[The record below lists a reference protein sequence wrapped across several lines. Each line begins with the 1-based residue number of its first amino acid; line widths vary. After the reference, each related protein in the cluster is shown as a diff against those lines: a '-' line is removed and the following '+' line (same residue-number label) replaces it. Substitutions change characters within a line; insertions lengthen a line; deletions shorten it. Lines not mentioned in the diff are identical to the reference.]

1 MTDKQTNIDFITWFR
16 AVTPYIQLFRN
27 KTFVIAFGG
36 EVVVDE
42 KFVALV
48 HDFNLLASLGIRLV
62 LVHGARTQIESR
74 LQVDAHEIA
83 YVQGMRVTDTVT
95 LQSVKEAVGR
105 VRSEIEARLSMG
117 LPNSPMANAA
127 IKVVSGNFVTARP
140 IGVVDG
146 IDLQYT
152 GEVRRVDAGAIHD
165 QLAQGNVVLL
175 SSLGYSP
182 TGEIFN
188 LTLENIAAEVAI
200 ALQADKLIFLMN
212 KPGVYQLLKTE
223 EILLRELTVKQGKTW
238 LKRATESDYSDEDTL
253 LYLPWALQACENGV
267 ARAHLISH
275 HVDGALLLELFSHE
289 GIGSMITRDP
299 LQVIRQAKIEDIGAI
314 LQLIEPLENSGI
326 LVRRSR
332 ELLEMEIDHFM
343 VLEHDQI
350 IIACAALYPFPDE
363 SVCELA
369 CLAVHPNH
377 RKTGIGRAMIDYLEQ
392 HARKQ
397 GFIRLFVLTTR
408 TAHWFLER
416 GFYPA
421 ALDEL
426 PNPRQQLYNY
436 QRRSKVFQKTLI
448 ENQPK

>member
-1 MTDKQTNIDFITWFR
+1 MQPDTNFITWFR

-27 KTFVIAFGG
+27 KIFVIAFGG
-36 EVVVDE
+36 DVVADE
-42 KFVALV
+42 KFVSLV

-62 LVHGARTQIESR
+62 LVHGARPQIESR
-74 LQVDAHEIA
+74 LQADAHEIS
-83 YVQGMRVTDTVT
+83 YVQGMRVTDANA
-95 LQSVKEAVGR
+95 LQYVKEAVGR

-127 IKVVSGNFVTARP
+127 INVVSGNFVTARP

-152 GEVRRVDAGAIHD
+152 GEVRRINASAIHE

-182 TGEIFN
+182 TGETFN

-200 ALQADKLIFLMN
+200 ALQANKLVFLMS
-212 KPGVYQLLKTE
+212 KPGVCQLLTAE
-223 EILLRELTVKQGKTW
+223 ETLLRELTVKQGKTW
-238 LKRATESDYSDEDTL
+238 LKHATESGYPDEDTL
-253 LYLPWALQACENGV
+253 LYLPWALQACERGV
-267 ARAHLISH
+267 ARTHLISH

-289 GIGSMITRDP
+289 GVGSMITRDP
-299 LQVIRQAKIEDIGAI
+299 LQVIREAKIEDIGAI

-332 ELLEMEIDHFM
+332 ELLEMEIGHFM
-343 VLEHDQI
+343 VLEHDQM

-363 SVCELA
+363 SACELA
-369 CLAVHPNH
+369 CLAVHPDQ
-377 RKTGIGRAMIDYLEQ
+377 REAGIGRTLIDYLEQ
-392 HARKQ
+392 HARQQ
-397 GFIRLFVLTTR
+397 GFNRLFVLTTR

-421 ALDEL
+421 ALDQL
-426 PNPRQQLYNY
+426 PHPRQQLYNY
-436 QRRSKVFQKTLI
+436 QRRSKVFQKILTA
-448 ENQPK
+448 NQPK

>member
-1 MTDKQTNIDFITWFR
+1 MDFVTWFR
-16 AVTPYIQLFRN
+16 AVTPYIQLFQN
-27 KTFVIAFGG
+27 KIFVIAFGG
-36 EVVVDE
+36 EVVADE

-62 LVHGARTQIESR
+62 LVHGARAQIESR
-74 LQVDAHEIA
+74 LQMDENETT
-83 YVQGMRVTDTVT
+83 YVQGMRVTDAIT
-95 LQSVKEAVGR
+95 LQYVKEAVGR

-146 IDLQYT
+146 VDLQYT
-152 GEVRRVDAGAIHD
+152 GEVRRIHASAIHD

-200 ALQADKLIFLMN
+200 ALQADKLVFLMN
-212 KPGVYQLLKTE
+212 KPGVYQLPETE
-223 EILLRELTVKQGKTW
+223 DSLLRELTVKQGKTW
-238 LKRATESDYSDEDTL
+238 LRQAAKTGYSDEDTL
-253 LYLPWALQACENGV
+253 LYLPWALQACERGV

-275 HVDGALLLELFSHE
+275 RIDGALLLELFSHE

-332 ELLEMEIDHFM
+332 ELLEREIGHFM
-343 VLEHDQI
+343 VLEHDHM

-363 SVCELA
+363 SACELA
-369 CLAVHPNH
+369 CLAVHPDH
-377 RKTGIGRAMIDYLEQ
+377 RKTGIGRALIDYLEQ
-392 HARKQ
+392 HAKRQ
-397 GFIRLFVLTTR
+397 GFDQLFVLTTR
-408 TAHWFLER
+408 AAHWFLER

-421 ALDEL
+421 TLDQL
-426 PNPRQQLYNY
+426 PQPRQQLYNY
-436 QRRSKVFQKTLI
+436 QRRSKVFQKMLTL
-448 ENQPK
+448 